1 MNTIELN
8 ENYKSNIVAELTN
21 TLTETSLPS
30 EQKDLAKY
38 ETSMNWVTQLL

>member
-8 ENYKSNIVAELTN
+8 EDYKSNIVAELTN

-30 EQKDLAKY
+30 GIKDLAKC
-38 ETSMNWVTQLL
+38 ETNMTWVHQLL